1 MEAKQNSLFFNAS
14 DIFNLKP
21 QTSRNTYKY
30 NPLTKSTDNPPSSP
44 INGDNRNTISL
55 TLYKQKRDITP
66 KINAKRKLQL
76 NKSTDNNLNDDDI
89 VIDTAKYARDQR
101 KKNIDKIHNDAV
113 LLGTD
118 SNNYI
123 TTNEIYQQHAKRQ
136 LKKSKTLGIINNKS
150 VNTTPSSK
158 KGKKYLPFTSR
169 NTNGIAKAKPGNT
182 DYENKFYNNISNIF
196 NDPHKDK
203 INKTLTPTKPSHN
216 KPEYPSSTKH
226 HRKNYAQNLEAALPM
241 LNFQDQNI
249 ELHRRRMPPQ
259 EHNTNTNAKR
269 VRTTITHNKSV
280 DNVNN
285 AHSSRSGIKAKK
297 EQVKNVI
304 RMQEQYE
311 IIADSNIDINK
322 IKRIYR
328 NNGLHIFN
336 DKLHYNV
343 HDTDSKSHYVFNIR
357 VNNDNNDYKSRIDK
371 TLTDI
376 NKTNKG
382 IIIRKLP
389 STNTD
394 NSNITTKAK
403 RNECRKWLECELK
416 IRKEDK
422 EGLLKSYN
430 YKQPKQQQQHP
441 PK

>member
-30 NPLTKSTDNPPSSP
+30 NPLTKSTDNPHSSP
-44 INGDNRNTISL
+44 INEDNRNTISPSL
-55 TLYKQKRDITP
+55 VYKHRRDITP

-76 NKSTDNNLNDDDI
+76 NKSKDNNYLNDDDI

-101 KKNIDKIHNDAV
+101 KKYIDKIHNDAV

-123 TTNEIYQQHAKRQ
+123 TTNEMYQQHAKRQ
-136 LKKSKTLGIINNKS
+136 LKKSKTLGLLNNNNKV
-150 VNTTPSSK
+150 VNTTQSS

-169 NTNGIAKAKPGNT
+169 NTNGFAKAKPGNT

-203 INKTLTPTKPSHN
+203 INKTLTPTKPSSHN

-226 HRKNYAQNLEAALPM
+226 QRSKNYAQNIEAALPV

-249 ELHRRRMPPQ
+249 QLLRRRMPQQ
-259 EHNTNTNAKR
+259 EHNVNTNAKR
-269 VRTTITHNKSV
+269 VRTTITHTKSV
-280 DNVNN
+280 DNVNT
-285 AHSSRSGIKAKK
+285 HSNRSGIKVKK
-297 EQVKNVI
+297 QQVI

-311 IIADSNIDINK
+311 IIADSNIDIKN

-336 DKLHYNV
+336 DKVHYNV
-343 HDTDSKSHYVFNIR
+343 HDTDSKSHYVFNISI
-357 VNNDNNDYKSRIDK
+357 NNDNNDYKSRIDK

-389 STNTD
+389 STSANT
-394 NSNITTKAK
+394 NTKAK

-422 EGLLKSYN
+422 EGILKSYN
-430 YKQPKQQQQHP
+430 YKPKQQQHP

>member
-30 NPLTKSTDNPPSSP
+30 NPLTKSTDNACSSP
-44 INGDNRNTISL
+44 INEDNRNTISPSL
-55 TLYKQKRDITP
+55 VYKQRRDITP

-76 NKSTDNNLNDDDI
+76 NKSKDNNHLNDNDI

-123 TTNEIYQQHAKRQ
+123 TTNEMYQQHAKGQ
-136 LKKSKTLGIINNKS
+136 LKKSKTLGILNNKV
-150 VNTTPSSK
+150 VNTTQSGN

-169 NTNGIAKAKPGNT
+169 NTNGFAKAKPGNT

-203 INKTLTPTKPSHN
+203 INKTLTPKKPSRN
-216 KPEYPSSTKH
+216 IPEYPSSTKH
-226 HRKNYAQNLEAALPM
+226 QRCKNYAQNIEAALPV

-249 ELHRRRMPPQ
+249 QLLGRRIPQQ
-259 EHNTNTNAKR
+259 EHNTNRNAKR

-280 DNVNN
+280 DNVNT
-285 AHSSRSGIKAKK
+285 HIRSGIKVKK
-297 EQVKNVI
+297 EQVI
-304 RMQEQYE
+304 RMHEQYE

-336 DKLHYNV
+336 DKVHYNV
-343 HDTDSKSHYVFNIR
+343 HDTDSKSHYIFNIR
-357 VNNDNNDYKSRIDK
+357 INNDKNDYKSRIDK

-389 STNTD
+389 SSNTNI
-394 NSNITTKAK
+394 SNTKAK

-422 EGLLKSYN
+422 EGLLKSYYN
-430 YKQPKQQQQHP
+430 YKPKQQQHP